1 MTHKQAKN
9 QDQKRSVGLK
19 DRVKTDGRMDMTDCS
34 IFSANAV
41 GNVITFN
48 NVHNIIIDLRNVCKM
63 AITFQHIKVPIS
75 NQSQQSDA
83 CRSIRDNKGRYTND
97 RISS

>member
-1 MTHKQAKN
+1 MTQKQAKN

-48 NVHNIIIDLRNVCKM
+48 NAHNIYEMYAM

-75 NQSQQSDA
+75 NQSQQSNA

-97 RISS
+97 HISS

>member
-48 NVHNIIIDLRNVCKM
+48 NAHNIIIDLRNVCNGNYLP
-63 AITFQHIKVPIS
+63 AHQGANFQPVTAVQCLP
-75 NQSQQSDA
+75 
-83 CRSIRDNKGRYTND
+83 
-97 RISS
+97 